1 MYKRQE
7 VYIVLLPALGIAS
20 EVIATHARKPIFG
33 YKAMIISILAIAFL
47 STIVWGHHMFVT
59 GMNPFLGSV
68 FTFTT
73 LLIAIPSAV
82 KAFNYITTLWKG
94 NIQFNTPMLFA
105 IGFVSTFITGGL
117 TGIILGD
124 SALDIN
130 VHDTYFV
137 VAHFHLVM
145 GISALYGMLAGIYH
159 WYPILFGKIK
169 NKNLGYIHFWVTAIS
184 AYGVFFPMHFIGM
197 AGLPRRYY
205 TNSNFP
211 LFDDLADT
219 NQIITMFALMGAA
232 VQLVF
237 LYNFIYNIFYG
248 KKAPQNPWKSTT
260 LEWTAS
266 QKHIH
271 GNWQGKI
278 PEVHRWPYDYSKPGY
293 KEDFGPQHIPLK
305 KGEEEY

>member
-1 MYKRQE
+1 
-7 VYIVLLPALGIAS
+7 
-20 EVIATHARKPIFG
+20 
-33 YKAMIISILAIAFL
+33 MIISILAIAFL

-145 GISALYGMLAGIYH
+145 GISALYGMLAGIY
-159 WYPILFGKIK
+159 LS
-169 NKNLGYIHFWVTAIS
+169 LIHI
-184 AYGVFFPMHFIGM
+184 
-197 AGLPRRYY
+197 
-205 TNSNFP
+205 
-211 LFDDLADT
+211 
-219 NQIITMFALMGAA
+219 
-232 VQLVF
+232 
-237 LYNFIYNIFYG
+237 
-248 KKAPQNPWKSTT
+248 
-260 LEWTAS
+260 
-266 QKHIH
+266 
-271 GNWQGKI
+271 
-278 PEVHRWPYDYSKPGY
+278 
-293 KEDFGPQHIPLK
+293 
-305 KGEEEY
+305 